1 MGIPGTP
8 FIIMNGEVLNGQVQA
23 ASLDKLLEK
32 ILSTATP

>member
-1 MGIPGTP
+1 
-8 FIIMNGEVLNGQVQA
+8 VLNGQVQA